1 MAARQLIFG
10 EEARRAL
17 GRGADAVSNA
27 VRVTLGPKG
36 RNVMLDRG
44 YGSPLITKDGVT
56 VASQI
61 ELEDPAEN
69 MGAQLIKEVASK
81 TNDVTGDGTTTA
93 TVLAQSIVHEGLR
106 YVMAGG
112 NPLLVKKGIETAV
125 KRAVQELQA
134 VAIPVKGCKEQVAS
148 VAGIA
153 GNDLAIGRLIADAIE
168 KVGQDGVITI
178 EESKSMQTTTE
189 FVDGMQF
196 DKGYISPYFVTNTDR
211 MEAIAEHPYILLC
224 ETKISITDDLIPI
237 LEQVSKE
244 GRSLVIIAEDV
255 SGNALSTLVINKIR
269 GNMDSIAVKSPGF
282 GDRRKLMMEDLA
294 ILTGGKFISSDLG
307 IQLENVDL
315 SMLGQADRIIVTKDQ
330 TTIISGCGGE
340 EAIKNRIHQLRREL
354 EEAESSYDK
363 DNLQGRL
370 AKLSGGVAV
379 IKVGAAT
386 ETEMAEIKHRFEDA
400 LSATRAALDEGIVA
414 GGGAA
419 LLAIQPALNNLP
431 GSLDE
436 QHGIAIVRR
445 ALEEPLRRIAEN
457 AGFEGSV
464 VVNHVR
470 TLPAGYGFD
479 ALSEEYCS
487 LVEAG
492 IVDPVKVTRF
502 ALEHAAS
509 IAGLIL
515 TTETVI
521 VEGRPVHT

>member
-1 MAARQLIFG
+1 
-10 EEARRAL
+10 
-17 GRGADAVSNA
+17 
-27 VRVTLGPKG
+27 
-36 RNVMLDRG
+36 
-44 YGSPLITKDGVT
+44 
-56 VASQI
+56 
-61 ELEDPAEN
+61 
-69 MGAQLIKEVASK
+69 
-81 TNDVTGDGTTTA
+81 
-93 TVLAQSIVHEGLR
+93 
-106 YVMAGG
+106 
-112 NPLLVKKGIETAV
+112 
-125 KRAVQELQA
+125 
-134 VAIPVKGCKEQVAS
+134 
-148 VAGIA
+148 
-153 GNDLAIGRLIADAIE
+153 
-168 KVGQDGVITI
+168 
-178 EESKSMQTTTE
+178 
-189 FVDGMQF
+189 
-196 DKGYISPYFVTNTDR
+196 
-211 MEAIAEHPYILLC
+211 
-224 ETKISITDDLIPI
+224 
-237 LEQVSKE
+237 
-244 GRSLVIIAEDV
+244 
-255 SGNALSTLVINKIR
+255 
-269 GNMDSIAVKSPGF
+269 MDSIAVKSPGF

-431 GSLDE
+431 GSPDE